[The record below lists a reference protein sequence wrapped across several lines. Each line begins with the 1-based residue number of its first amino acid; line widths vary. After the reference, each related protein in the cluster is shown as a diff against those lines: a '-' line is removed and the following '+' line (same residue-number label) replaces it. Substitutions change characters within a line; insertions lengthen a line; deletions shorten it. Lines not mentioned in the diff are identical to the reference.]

1 MTDLTPRREATVG
14 RLVEAAITQ
23 FAARGIDA
31 TSVEQLCDAAGFT
44 RGAFYSNFA
53 SKDDLCTA
61 IIERYRD
68 NVLASLSETIAELP
82 PEADVKTV
90 ASTTLEHFLKVLA
103 PSREMKVTLTEIR
116 LRALRSPGLAA
127 QLEQLS
133 EETRPALVGFIE
145 SLAARMDVKF
155 ALPTEHILTVFDAL
169 YSYEIQGYNKDSV
182 RQLLTPLAISLIRAG
197 GKPQ

>member
-1 MTDLTPRREATVG
+1 MG

-31 TSVEQLCDAAGFT
+31 TSVEQLCEAAGFT
-44 RGAFYSNFA
+44 RGAFYSNFT
-53 SKDDLCTA
+53 SKDDLCMA

-82 PEADVKTV
+82 PDADVETV
-90 ASTTLEHFLKVLA
+90 TSTTLEHFLKVLA

-116 LRALRSPGLAA
+116 LRALRSPGLVTR
-127 QLEQLS
+127 LEQLN

-155 ALPTEHILTVFDAL
+155 VLPTEHILTIFDAL
-169 YSYEIQGYNKDSV
+169 YSYEIQGYNGDSV
-182 RQLLTPLAISLIRAG
+182 RQLLTPLAISLIRESE
-197 GKPQ
+197 KPQ

>member
-1 MTDLTPRREATVG
+1 M
-14 RLVEAAITQ
+14 
-23 FAARGIDA
+23 
-31 TSVEQLCDAAGFT
+31 
-44 RGAFYSNFA
+44 
-53 SKDDLCTA
+53 
-61 IIERYRD
+61 
-68 NVLASLSETIAELP
+68 LASLSETIAELP

-155 ALPTEHILTVFDAL
+155 VLPTEHILTVFDAL

-182 RQLLTPLAISLIRAG
+182 RQLLTPLAISLISAS

>member
-44 RGAFYSNFA
+44 RGAFYSNFT

-61 IIERYRD
+61 VIERYRD

-82 PEADVKTV
+82 PEADVETV
-90 ASTTLEHFLKVLA
+90 ASTTLEHFLKVL
-103 PSREMKVTLTEIR
+103 
-116 LRALRSPGLAA
+116 ALRSPGLAA

-155 ALPTEHILTVFDAL
+155 VLPTEHILTVFDAL

-182 RQLLTPLAISLIRAG
+182 RQLLTPLAISLISAS